1 MTIKEKLEILADAA
15 KYDASCSS
23 SGSYRKRDISGFGN
37 TEGMGICHS
46 YTPDG
51 RCVSL
56 LKILLTNFCIY
67 DCKFCINR
75 VSSDTKRARFTVE
88 EVVWLTVQFYRRNY
102 IEGLFLSSGIVDSVD
117 STMDRLTEVARKLRE
132 EEKFG
137 GYVHLKVVPG
147 ASPEMIEKAG
157 RYADRVSANIE
168 LPTQTDLNFV
178 ATAKK
183 IETATTTMEQIRD
196 KRLERT
202 IPKTKTSGTSEA
214 SAIQQAKELSPWVQ
228 QAKTG
233 VKAERIFAPAGQT
246 TQMIVGATSATDATI
261 LNRTQ
266 SLYKKQNLRRVY
278 YSAYSP
284 IPNADATLPVVRPA
298 LIRENRLYQADW
310 LLRFYGFTAEE
321 LTTQA
326 EPNLSL
332 DHDPK
337 TSWALQHRDFF
348 PVDVNKASREA
359 LLRIPGIGAR
369 NADRIIVLR
378 RHRRVKLEDLRKLRV
393 SVARARYFVV
403 TADHNPDIWK
413 IDRTDLG
420 DLLSPK
426 KDKQLSLF
434 DDGHSTTDSE
444 SVSQSASASGTST
457 SKAGLLLPK
466 KELVVQPNLVR
477 PTLDD
482 ILAVRHGEL

>member
-1 MTIKEKLEILADAA
+1 MMTIKEKLEILADAA

-56 LKILLTNFCIY
+56 LKILLTNHCIY

-137 GYVHLKVVPG
+137 GYIHLKVVPG

-157 RYADRVSANIE
+157 LYADRVSANIE
-168 LPTQTDLNFV
+168 LPTQGDLDRV

-183 IETATTTMEQIRD
+183 ITTATDTMELIRD

-202 IPKTKTSGTSEA
+202 PPKTKTTGTSEA
-214 SAIQQAKELSPWVQ
+214 SAVQQSKELSPWLAQ
-228 QAKTG
+228 TKAS
-233 VKAERIFAPAGQT
+233 VKKERIFAPAGQT
-246 TQMIVGATSATDATI
+246 TQMIVGATAASDATI
-261 LNRTQ
+261 LMRTQ
-266 SLYKKQNLRRVY
+266 GLYKKQNLRRVY

-284 IPNADATLPVVRPA
+284 IPNADASLPVTRPA

-310 LLRFYGFTAEE
+310 LLRFYGFSADE
-321 LTTQA
+321 LTTK
-326 EPNLSL
+326 EDPNLSL
-332 DHDPK
+332 EHDPK
-337 TSWALQHRDFF
+337 TSWALIHREFF
-348 PVDVNKASREA
+348 PVDINKAPREA
-359 LLRIPGIGAR
+359 LLRVPGIGAR
-369 NADRIIVLR
+369 NADRILTLR
-378 RHRRVKLEDLRKLRV
+378 RHRGVKLEDLRKLRV
-393 SVARARYFVV
+393 SVSRARYFVV

-413 IDRTDLG
+413 IDRTDLSEI
-420 DLLSPK
+420 LSPK
-426 KDKQLSLF
+426 KERQLSLF
-434 DDGHSTTDSE
+434 DDGHQPEGANGEQPAD
-444 SVSQSASASGTST
+444 
-457 SKAGLLLPK
+457 KPLLALPK
-466 KELVVQPNLVR
+466 KDLIVQPDLIR
-477 PTLDD
+477 PTIND
-482 ILAVRHGEL
+482 ILAVHSGEL

>member
-1 MTIKEKLEILADAA
+1 
-15 KYDASCSS
+15 
-23 SGSYRKRDISGFGN
+23 
-37 TEGMGICHS
+37 GMGICHS

-75 VSSDTKRARFTVE
+75 ASSDTKRARFTVE

-102 IEGLFLSSGIVDSVD
+102 IEGLFLSSGIVDSID

-137 GYVHLKVVPG
+137 GYIHLKVVPG

-157 RYADRVSANIE
+157 LYADRVSANIE
-168 LPTQTDLNFV
+168 LPTQVDLDRV

-183 IETATTTMEQIRD
+183 IVTATDTMDLIRD
-196 KRLERT
+196 KRSDRAL
-202 IPKTKTSGTSEA
+202 PKTKTSGTSEA
-214 SAIQQAKELSPWVQ
+214 SAIAQSKELSPWVA
-228 QAKTG
+228 QAKAG
-233 VKAERIFAPAGQT
+233 IKKERIFAPAGQT
-246 TQMIVGATSATDATI
+246 TQMLVGATAATDAAI
-261 LNRTQ
+261 LMRTQ
-266 SLYKKQNLRRVY
+266 GLYNKQNLKRVY

-284 IPNADATLPVVRPA
+284 IPNADAAMPVTRPA
-298 LIRENRLYQADW
+298 LVRENRLYQADW
-310 LLRFYGFTAEE
+310 LLRFYGFTADE
-321 LTTQA
+321 LTTK
-326 EPNLSL
+326 EDENLSL

-337 TSWALQHRDFF
+337 TSWALSHRDFF
-348 PVDVNKASREA
+348 PVDVNKAPKEA

-369 NADRIIVLR
+369 NADRLIVLR
-378 RHRRVKLEDLRKLRV
+378 RHRKVKLEDLRKLRV
-393 SVARARYFVV
+393 SVSRARYFVV

-426 KDKQLSLF
+426 KDKQMSLF
-434 DDGHSTTDSE
+434 DDGHVDDG
-444 SVSQSASASGTST
+444 SA
-457 SKAGLLLPK
+457 
-466 KELVVQPNLVR
+466 
-477 PTLDD
+477 
-482 ILAVRHGEL
+482 